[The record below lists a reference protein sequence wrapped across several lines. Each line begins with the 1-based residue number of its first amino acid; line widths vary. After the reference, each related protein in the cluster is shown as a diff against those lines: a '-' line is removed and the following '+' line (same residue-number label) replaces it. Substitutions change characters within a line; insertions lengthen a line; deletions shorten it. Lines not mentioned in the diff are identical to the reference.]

1 MEAQGDMG
9 LEQRGVSWETAKDR
23 VALGQEGE
31 DRKVPRVLGHSSV
44 AEEAPGMASWVLA
57 WGSQVAVEGE
67 DAGEVR
73 GRLLFDR
80 MGSAAGVAGLGREF
94 VLEDDPT
101 LRHLTLAAQD
111 LEEVVGVE
119 EHPTE
124 EQQGHV

>member
-1 MEAQGDMG
+1 VEAQGDMG

-31 DRKVPRVLGHSSV
+31 DQKDPRVLGHSSV
-44 AEEAPGMASWVLA
+44 AEEAPDMASWVLA
-57 WGSQVAVEGE
+57 WDSQVAVEEEG
-67 DAGEVR
+67 AGEVR

-80 MGSAAGVAGLGREF
+80 KGSAAGVAGLGREF

-101 LRHLTLAAQD
+101 LRHPTLVAQD
-111 LEEVVGVE
+111 LEEVAGVE
-119 EHPTE
+119 VHPIE